1 MGFLDNT
8 SITVD
13 AILTKTGR
21 ERLSQ
26 GTFQITKFSLSDEEI
41 DYTLYDTT
49 HPNGTDSY
57 GAVIEN
63 MNLLE
68 AHPNRVQFTSHLV
81 NQALAGAK
89 ITGVDDSYTRDALE
103 TIPLN
108 PSTDIVD
115 ENYIF
120 SIGNLGVVRFQSA
133 VNNKSIAGK
142 SCMLVAQDFSVPATN
157 NSTTVTITGAQSG
170 TVKNITVTVNA
181 NLSSTK
187 DSNSP
192 LTSDPVRRSGGGGGS
207 RASGP
212 PGSRSGASAANPMG
226 RKFD

>member
-1 MGFLDNT
+1 M
-8 SITVD
+8 S
-13 AILTKTGR
+13 
-21 ERLSQ
+21 
-26 GTFQITKFSLSDEEI
+26 
-41 DYTLYDTT
+41 
-49 HPNGTDSY
+49 
-57 GAVIEN
+57 
-63 MNLLE
+63 
-68 AHPNRVQFTSHLV
+68 
-81 NQALAGAK
+81 
-89 ITGVDDSYTRDALE
+89 
-103 TIPLN
+103 
-108 PSTDIVD
+108 DIVD

-181 NLSSTK
+181 NLSSDK

-192 LTSDPVRRSGGGGGS
+192 LSSDPVRPKPRP

-212 PGSRSGASAANPMG
+212 PGSGRGASAGNPMG